1 MSKGFCLP
9 SLIFFFHETGPNGP
23 SVVDIISQVSVM
35 ICVFVNYVFRFDSGT
50 DCHGLSFVLSWI
62 FCGCLFIMSF
72 SLLDVISTAPL
83 VTGSQLSPSILMS
96 CAGLTS
102 CLVCLIVFS
111 SWFYVLYL
119 RSFSL
124 SCVLSKHKE
133 ILWPC
138 WRTYECALP
147 NWYCAGSINL
157 AEKGLNKSSQ
167 QSVLKSEGPI
177 LGGWHPCACRKIVRN
192 FIFILAQS

>member
-111 SWFYVLYL
+111 SWFYV
-119 RSFSL
+119 SPV
-124 SCVLSKHKE
+124 VLSVLCPVKTQRNIMTMLE
-133 ILWPC
+133 DIWMCFAELILC
-138 WRTYECALP
+138 GKYQFGRE
-147 NWYCAGSINL
+147 
-157 AEKGLNKSSQ
+157 GLEQEFTTVCS
-167 QSVLKSEGPI
+167 
-177 LGGWHPCACRKIVRN
+177 
-192 FIFILAQS
+192 